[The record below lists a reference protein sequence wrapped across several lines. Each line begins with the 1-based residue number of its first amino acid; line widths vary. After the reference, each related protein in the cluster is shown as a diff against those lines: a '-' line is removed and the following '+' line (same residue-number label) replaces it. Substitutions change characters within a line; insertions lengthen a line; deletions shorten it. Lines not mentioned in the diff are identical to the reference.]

1 MNRLRQTRKIKG
13 ITLKQVAEDTGI
25 SENLIGKYERE
36 EREPKKETWIKL
48 ADYYCVPVSYLMGL
62 PDGLVQHINKTQSM
76 TTDEYTKGQNDML
89 ALIKDAY
96 YRADKEIFEQ
106 LLDAEDE
113 NEVQNFLKCDYIK
126 QGMRIERARLL
137 REIKELADRYGINI

>member
-1 MNRLRQTRKIKG
+1 MNKRI
-13 ITLKQVAEDTGI
+13 
-25 SENLIGKYERE
+25 RE
-36 EREPKKETWIKL
+36 
-48 ADYYCVPVSYLMGL
+48 VSYM
-62 PDGLVQHINKTQSM
+62 
-76 TTDEYTKGQNDML
+76 TDEYEQGQQDML

-96 YRADKEIFEQ
+96 YRADKDTFEQ

-113 NEVQNFLKCDYIK
+113 NEVQNFLRRDYIK